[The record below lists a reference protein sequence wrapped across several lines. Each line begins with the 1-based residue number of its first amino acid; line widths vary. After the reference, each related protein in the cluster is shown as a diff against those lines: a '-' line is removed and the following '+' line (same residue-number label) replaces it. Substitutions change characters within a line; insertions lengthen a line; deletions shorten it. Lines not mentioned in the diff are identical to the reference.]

1 MVEVTIIGTS
11 GIFTVKQWAKTLSMR
26 VFNSVDV
33 LGLLWTPLPV
43 GPRQSPGGGPG
54 GEVLPSFYYL
64 IFKMTYFIED

>member
-1 MVEVTIIGTS
+1 MALGM
-11 GIFTVKQWAKTLSMR
+11 G

-64 IFKMTYFIED
+64 IFKMAYFIED